1 MKLDLENK
9 VVLVTDLDSDSAVGI
24 IAVLKSE
31 GATVLACLE
40 DGQPAPAGCDKV
52 YHYDLSDKD
61 QVLAL
66 RDEIDKTYG
75 KLDSIVY
82 KRITV
87 AASSVET
94 LTPDVMMER
103 LRVTVRAAFLVTQQ
117 LAPYMGQSAGG
128 GSIVFITTL
137 HDEKPNGFDLVHSM
151 AQGMI
156 GNLVKEA
163 AMEYGMHQ
171 VRTNQITLGAVD
183 GLYQKFGTERS
194 HFYEGAKF
202 KVPLSRLG
210 TWEDVGNLTAFLLSD
225 RAAFA
230 NGGRYQ
236 LDGGAIHEYTDPRA
250 NWRAHQAQKGV
261 RT

>member
-1 MKLDLENK
+1 M
-9 VVLVTDLDSDSAVGI
+9 LV
-24 IAVLKSE
+24 
-31 GATVLACLE
+31 
-40 DGQPAPAGCDKV
+40 
-52 YHYDLSDKD
+52 
-61 QVLAL
+61 
-66 RDEIDKTYG
+66 R
-75 KLDSIVY
+75 
-82 KRITV
+82 
-87 AASSVET
+87 
-94 LTPDVMMER
+94 
-103 LRVTVRAAFLVTQQ
+103 RVTLSALVSVIALTTIADPGRAA
-117 LAPYMGQSAGG
+117 
-128 GSIVFITTL
+128 TL
-137 HDEKPNGFDLVHSM
+137 
-151 AQGMI
+151 
-156 GNLVKEA
+156 
-163 AMEYGMHQ
+163 
-171 VRTNQITLGAVD
+171 TLGAVD